1 MPSEPDR
8 PLSPDFTARVLA
20 GLPAA
25 DGARR
30 RRRRLALVSRPA
42 FAVLLGLVFSL
53 IGASALPAYGAEGA
67 RVAVRAVSWMVVGQ
81 SVARNLSGQLL
92 GDLRLQWLPGAT
104 AVLLLV
110 TVGLGAQR
118 HMRRARLDG
127 GEMMS
132 TDGPAGRD
140 TELPAID
147 GRNALISLLAFVVL
161 AAALVPALAFGRGNV
176 HLGSL
181 QVDRDDMLPGTM
193 LVLAGDVRIAGQTS
207 APLIVVGGDV
217 TIHGRARD
225 DVVTVLGSVLL
236 EPGSVAGRDV
246 VAMGG
251 RILRG
256 DGSVV
261 MGNVAGQE
269 LRWTGS
275 EIRTESDLLGALVAR
290 ARLALLGAVAG
301 TMLAISAVTLVPWLV
316 ILTAATG
323 RGAPLQ
329 SGLIGM
335 AGLACGP
342 LLIVP
347 LGLSLVGV
355 PLAGILAIALI
366 LCWWLGAA
374 SAGFLLG
381 RRLLALGG
389 RDGSLTRAS
398 LIGGALL
405 GAIVGIP
412 VVGGVVLVLAG
423 AAGAGAVLLALIEGE
438 FGSAR
443 APEATMGMMAY
454 E

>member
-1 MPSEPDR
+1 
-8 PLSPDFTARVLA
+8 
-20 GLPAA
+20 
-25 DGARR
+25 
-30 RRRRLALVSRPA
+30 
-42 FAVLLGLVFSL
+42 
-53 IGASALPAYGAEGA
+53 
-67 RVAVRAVSWMVVGQ
+67 
-81 SVARNLSGQLL
+81 
-92 GDLRLQWLPGAT
+92 
-104 AVLLLV
+104 
-110 TVGLGAQR
+110 
-118 HMRRARLDG
+118 
-127 GEMMS
+127 
-132 TDGPAGRD
+132 
-140 TELPAID
+140 
-147 GRNALISLLAFVVL
+147 
-161 AAALVPALAFGRGNV
+161 
-176 HLGSL
+176 
-181 QVDRDDMLPGTM
+181 M

-251 RILRG
+251 RVLRG